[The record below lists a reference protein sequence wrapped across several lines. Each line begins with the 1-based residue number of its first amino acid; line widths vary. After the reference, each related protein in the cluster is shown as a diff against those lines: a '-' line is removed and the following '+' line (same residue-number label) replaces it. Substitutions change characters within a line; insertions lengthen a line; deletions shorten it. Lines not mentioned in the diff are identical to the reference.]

1 MPTFPKEYKKMGVN
15 PVNCLSPLEI
25 AISPK
30 NHPQKSRFLETKLKL
45 RKILSIKPYIKM
57 WYSEN
62 SDKIAIIKWSQNFK
76 IFQIE
81 QNLLLS
87 QKGIFW
93 NFQRPISPC
102 PWRPQTCQ
110 VFFWS
115 QHQKYYHPYKYQ
127 PKFLIH
133 NARTLCNVHSPFDD
147 PLGHDKSDV
156 IGRTTLRS
164 FIPRDENAQIAR

>member
-1 MPTFPKEYKKMGVN
+1 MGVN

-133 NARTLCNVHSPFDD
+133 NARTLCNGQPVNCRKKNFGETEFSKNNWHNQMNQSEIYKHS
-147 PLGHDKSDV
+147 
-156 IGRTTLRS
+156 
-164 FIPRDENAQIAR
+164 